1 MVVTETS
8 GKLGIE
14 VFAELFDAC
23 SNWGR
28 WGADDERGTLNLIR
42 PEHRRRAAGVVR
54 HGISV
59 SCSLPINT
67 KADLENTQPA
77 LHLMTRAGDV
87 VGTALQKSTSM
98 ADYLG
103 LAPHGRATT
112 HLDALCH
119 FSWRGQIY
127 NGRPV
132 TSVTSL
138 GALASTVAIG
148 AQGIVSRGVL
158 LDIPRLLGVEWLE
171 PDAAITPEQ
180 LDAAEAAAGL
190 TVGEA
195 DIVLVRTGRFARR
208 KVHGPWDVA
217 NLLAGL
223 DHRCGPWLHERD
235 VALLG
240 GDGTNDAKPNAF
252 ADVSRPIHVL
262 TLVSMGM
269 QIIDNMDLEDLARTC
284 AERGQWEVL
293 FTVAP
298 LRLERGTASA
308 VNAIAVL

>member
-1 MVVTETS
+1 MTTATQA
-8 GKLGIE
+8 KLGVDAFFP
-14 VFAELFDAC
+14 VFELC

-28 WGADDERGTLNLIR
+28 WGTDDERGALNLIT
-42 PEHRRRAAGVVR
+42 PEHRLRATRVVR
-54 HGISV
+54 HGVSV

-67 KADLENTQPA
+67 RPDIENTQPA

-87 VGTALQKSTSM
+87 AGTPLQPGTSM

-103 LAPHGRATT
+103 IAAHGRATT

-119 FSWRGQIY
+119 FSWQGQIY

-132 TSVTSL
+132 STITSL
-138 GALASTVAIG
+138 GALASTLATA

-171 PDAAITPEQ
+171 PDTAVTPEQ
-180 LDAAEAAAGL
+180 LDGAAAAAG
-190 TVGEA
+190 VRIGEA

-208 KVHGPWDVA
+208 KVHGPWDA
-217 NLLAGL
+217 GKLLAGL
-223 DHRCGPWLHERD
+223 DYRCGPWLHERD
-235 VALLG
+235 VAVLG

-252 ADVSRPIHVL
+252 DKLTRPIHIL
-262 TLVSMGM
+262 TLVAMGM
-269 QIIDNMDLEDLARTC
+269 PIIDNMDLEDLARTC
-284 AERGQWEVL
+284 AELNQWEFL

-298 LRLERGTASA
+298 LRLERGTGCA